1 MRKLFFSI
9 LVVSL
14 VFSSCAN
21 VPPSASKEEKSPGE
35 SVPVVVE
42 KEQKVSAPKTV
53 TVTVPLEKKVITRF
67 ANGSVDEY
75 SVSEYDEKLQFLRNQ
90 KKFSASGSLLEQA
103 EYAYN
108 GNRLVSKT
116 IKDGEGKI
124 LSVRN
129 YGYDA
134 KGQVVQEIL
143 LDGNGKQLSAFEY
156 GYDGAGNKIRW
167 KILDGNNSLVA
178 ETLYIYDGSVLRN
191 AELRDGTGKKTGASF
206 YEYTPEGALKSIT
219 YYNAG
224 GAVTRIER
232 FTYMNNQL
240 VKEERTTAGGQILQI
255 VSYEYGSHGEVLKKT
270 VDDRQARSQQ
280 IFEYEYV
287 YRQDQ
292 KVVK

>member
-1 MRKLFFSI
+1 MRNLFFSM
-9 LVVSL
+9 LMMSF
-14 VFSSCAN
+14 VFFSCTN
-21 VPPSASKEEKSPGE
+21 VTPSVPKEEKSSGE
-35 SVPVVVE
+35 SLPVSVKKEEKGTVPT
-42 KEQKVSAPKTV
+42 TV
-53 TVTVPLEKKVITRF
+53 TITVPLEKKVVTRF

-75 SVSEYDEKLQFLRNQ
+75 LVSEYDEKLQYLRSQ
-90 KKFSASGSLLEQA
+90 KKFSASGSLLEQT
-103 EYAYN
+103 EYTYN

-116 IKDGEGKI
+116 IKDGEGKV
-124 LSVRN
+124 LSIRN

-134 KGQVVQEIL
+134 KGQVIQEIL

-156 GYDGAGNKIRW
+156 GYDAAGNKIRW

-178 ETLYIYDGSVLRN
+178 ETVYTYDGTVLRN

-206 YEYTPEGALKSIT
+206 YEYTSEGKLKSIT
-219 YYNAG
+219 YSNAVG
-224 GAVTRIER
+224 TVIRIER
-232 FTYMNNQL
+232 FTYADNQL

-255 VSYEYGSHGEVLKKT
+255 VNYDYGAYGEILKKT

-280 IFEYEYV
+280 TFEYEYV